1 MKYIITGST
10 GHIGNNIA
18 RTLINANKEVILLVR
33 RIDESIKGMNATIVK
48 GDVFNKEFLLNNI
61 NAGDVVIHLAGV
73 IDIKNNKK
81 EETLKINY
89 EGTKT
94 ILDASII
101 NKASRFIYFSS
112 TDCIDFENGVE
123 VLEPTNINPDKFVD
137 NYSKSKALATKYV
150 MDVRNTNPNLLINI
164 LYPSA
169 VIGINDYKPSSIGKV
184 VIDIINNKMQ
194 FGIKGGYNFVDVLDI
209 SKALLK
215 LLELNNN
222 EDYLLTGTYVSI
234 FDFYNIVNKTL
245 NKKKK
250 TIKIPTII
258 VYPFIPFIPY
268 LSKFVIKT
276 IKQKPNFNNQ
286 KFKLLL
292 NNDIITF
299 DQTIKNTVDFFKQKI
314 GE

>member
-94 ILDASII
+94 ILDVSII

-112 TDCIDFENGVE
+112 TDCIDFEKDVE

-150 MDVRNTNPNLLINI
+150 MDVRNANHNLLINI

-215 LLELNNN
+215 LLEVNNN

-276 IKQKPNFNNQ
+276 INQKPNFNNQ

>member
-94 ILDASII
+94 ILDVSII

-112 TDCIDFENGVE
+112 TDCIDFEKDVE

-150 MDVRNTNPNLLINI
+150 MDVRNANHNLLINI

-215 LLELNNN
+215 LLEVNNN

-234 FDFYNIVNKTL
+234 FDFYHIVNKTL